1 MPWMP
6 SKRFGQAQ
14 RMMKFM
20 KLFIQDRGTDQ
31 ITIGSRVVAT
41 MDGQVIQRPVGS
53 LNIWAIGQGFEGSA
67 SDWTEYVVWL
77 VGFFA
82 LIWFIWQ
89 RNVMALPD
97 SDFPEDGEA
106 ETKPQPNDSKES
118 KEKGSTKNKR

>member
-89 RNVMALPD
+89 RNASPPTAILQHSEQLAKSP
-97 SDFPEDGEA
+97 
-106 ETKPQPNDSKES
+106 
-118 KEKGSTKNKR
+118 

>member
-1 MPWMP
+1 M
-6 SKRFGQAQ
+6 
-14 RMMKFM
+14 
-20 KLFIQDRGTDQ
+20 
-31 ITIGSRVVAT
+31 AT

-118 KEKGSTKNKR
+118 KEKGSTKKKR